1 MKHESC
7 RRIFSLIREKKIK
20 NIRIRIRENTQF
32 TGSSKSW
39 GWRCTSRESYQ
50 KRIITRA
57 CYVVTCSSR
66 AVNFWL
72 FLQMSHCRNRRMLVI
87 AWYTAIKRNEQ
98 SRWPTTV
105 VRVYF
110 IRPEEIRRDV
120 KLSNNDI
127 QDDRDL
133 SNQNDERSKSVTI
146 VGGKILARIEGWFHQ
161 GKMIWNNSYIQI
173 NNHRIKAYTWKN
185 KTKRIPRRRYKN
197 ITVKLKVRDL
207 KIHRIFFKECV
218 YIFHQFLIVI

>member
-1 MKHESC
+1 
-7 RRIFSLIREKKIK
+7 
-20 NIRIRIRENTQF
+20 
-32 TGSSKSW
+32 
-39 GWRCTSRESYQ
+39 
-50 KRIITRA
+50 
-57 CYVVTCSSR
+57 
-66 AVNFWL
+66 
-72 FLQMSHCRNRRMLVI
+72 MLVI

-146 VGGKILARIEGWFHQ
+146 VGGKILARIE
-161 GKMIWNNSYIQI
+161 
-173 NNHRIKAYTWKN
+173 
-185 KTKRIPRRRYKN
+185 
-197 ITVKLKVRDL
+197 D
-207 KIHRIFFKECV
+207 
-218 YIFHQFLIVI
+218 